1 MCTPCIAP
9 EVDTGTTTYCAV
21 CGTGTNQNLE
31 ILVPKF
37 TPQSATISGTYY
49 IQYNY
54 IFYIY
59 FHSQEFNTLKK
70 SLGNVSNFAA
80 LDTVEFLMPFLDVIR
95 SEVKTGGF
103 LLHKIVLFFKF

>member
-1 MCTPCIAP
+1 MCAPCIAP
-9 EVDTGTTTYCAV
+9 EVHTGTRTSTYYAV
-21 CGTGTNQNLE
+21 CGTGTNQNLKFF
-31 ILVPKF
+31 VPNF
-37 TPQSATISGTYY
+37 TPESATISGTYY
-49 IQYNY
+49 INY

-95 SEVKTGGF
+95 SEVKTGSF